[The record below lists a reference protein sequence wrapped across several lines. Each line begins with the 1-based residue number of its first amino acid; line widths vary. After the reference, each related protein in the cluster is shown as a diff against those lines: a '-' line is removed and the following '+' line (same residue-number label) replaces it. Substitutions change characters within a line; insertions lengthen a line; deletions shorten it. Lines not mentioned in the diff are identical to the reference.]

1 MGKLF
6 LFGGVGVCF
15 DVLEVEQWVSC
26 FIFGVEGWYVLQCFG
41 ICVLREQEIP
51 RT

>member
-1 MGKLF
+1 MAKLF
-6 LFGGVGVCF
+6 PMWAEGYASVFW
-15 DVLEVEQWVSC
+15 EVEQWVSC